1 MVCGFVRRGLATS
14 ATLAPWTGFVWWS
27 RVGRFVLLGG
37 RVLVRAGF
45 ACCHTMRAEP
55 QVQCAPR
62 STNVGAVCACAQAW
76 NGRDRPNKRLP
87 TAAVTGGGPP
97 ASQHRGGQEDF
108 DVVCQRGPT
117 VSVHSRGCSARA
129 AARGGVGGFGDT
141 GGTGRRRRQ
150 RRAVWRSAG
159 PAGSGGFGSAAGGD
173 GGAGGA
179 GGTVFGSGG
188 AGGAGGVATV
198 AGHGGHGG
206 NAGLLYGTGGAGG
219 AGGFGGFGGDGGD
232 GGIGGLVGSG
242 GAAAAAAPVP

>member
-76 NGRDRPNKRLP
+76 NGRGRPNKRLP

-117 VSVHSRGCSARA
+117 VSVHSRGRCSADRLGDQHRQH
-129 AARGGVGGFGDT
+129 RGGGDHPGVGRRPRRGVNGDRRAVRQPRPALSSDQRA
-141 GGTGRRRRQ
+141 GRGLPGTVRAGLKPSWQHLRGRRSGQRNTAAERARCDQRTRSVADRAPIDRRRRERD
-150 RRAVWRSAG
+150 RRDRASRR
-159 PAGSGGFGSAAGGD
+159 
-173 GGAGGA
+173 
-179 GGTVFGSGG
+179 
-188 AGGAGGVATV
+188 
-198 AGHGGHGG
+198 
-206 NAGLLYGTGGAGG
+206 
-219 AGGFGGFGGDGGD
+219 
-232 GGIGGLVGSG
+232 
-242 GAAAAAAPVP
+242 